1 MSLSAQDVRRI
12 ATLARIELDDT
23 QSAAL
28 LDDLNAV
35 FGLIEKLQAV
45 DTTGVEP
52 MTHAQDM
59 ALRLRADQVTESN
72 ERERMQ
78 AQAPRVEAGLY
89 LVPRVI
95 E

>member
-12 ATLARIELDDT
+12 ATLARIELDDS
-23 QSAAL
+23 QAAAL

-35 FGLIEKLQAV
+35 FGLIEQLQSV

-59 ALRLRADQVTESN
+59 TLRLRTDQVTESD

-78 AQAPRVEAGLY
+78 AQAPRVESGLY